1 MKKYIFP
8 AFLSVIIGVS
18 LSFLIIKSYDN
29 ASLITVSANTKKVY
43 FIQSGVYSDK
53 QNMINSMTDFE
64 NYIYSVENNLYHT
77 FIGMTKSQNNAN
89 KIKEKYKQE
98 GITTYIVEKNIT
110 NSDFITILKQ
120 YDDVLTKT
128 DDTKTIKVIENQV
141 LANYKEYIQK

>member
-29 ASLITVSANTKKVY
+29 TSLITVSANTKKVY

-98 GITTYIVEKNIT
+98 NITTYIVEKNIT

>member
-29 ASLITVSANTKKVY
+29 TSLITVSANTKKVY

-77 FIGMTKSQNNAN
+77 FIGITKSQNNAN

>member
-29 ASLITVSANTKKVY
+29 TSLITVSANTKKVY

>member
-29 ASLITVSANTKKVY
+29 TSLITVSANTKKVY

-77 FIGMTKSQNNAN
+77 FIGITKSQNNAN

-98 GITTYIVEKNIT
+98 NITTYIVEKNIT